1 MSAAEH
7 LAILEAL
14 EDSVAKSTNR
24 LRDLRKRADDLYQER
39 VQELMQEHGCDMHKA
54 NYLAAT
60 DPTASR
66 AYQMSLEIAEDEIA
80 ETRAG
85 LAAAAPLR

>member
-7 LAILEAL
+7 LATLEAL
-14 EDSVAKSTNR
+14 EDSVAKSTSL
-24 LRDLRKRADDLYQER
+24 LRDVRKRADDLYQER
-39 VQELMQEHGCDMHKA
+39 LQELMQEHDCDLAKA
-54 NYLAAT
+54 HYLATT

-66 AYQMSLEIAEDEIA
+66 AYQMSVEIAENEAA

-85 LAAAAPLR
+85 LAAAAPLD